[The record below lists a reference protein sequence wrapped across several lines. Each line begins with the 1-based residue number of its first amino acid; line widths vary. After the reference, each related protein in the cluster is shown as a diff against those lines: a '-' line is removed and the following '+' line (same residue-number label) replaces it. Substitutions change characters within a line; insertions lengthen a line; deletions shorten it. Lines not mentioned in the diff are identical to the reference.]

1 MSPLVET
8 FAVDGLAD
16 LFRACGADAALVFV
30 ELQASR
36 LEVET
41 AEIENPSHIALQV
54 VDHILVQDAQNL
66 SREREIPMFH
76 QLQIGPVVPR
86 DIFDAVSELLP
97 GGEQLVEVAEA
108 AGHPLAPRG
117 DERGRSQ
124 HP

>member
-8 FAVDGLAD
+8 FAVDGPAN
-16 LFRACGADAALVFV
+16 LFRACGADAALVLV

-41 AEIENPSHIALQV
+41 AEIENSPHIALQV

-66 SREREIPMFH
+66 SREREIPMVH

-86 DIFDAVSELLP
+86 DILDAVCEFLSR
-97 GGEQLVEVAEA
+97 GEQLLEVA
-108 AGHPLAPRG
+108 
-117 DERGRSQ
+117 
-124 HP
+124 